1 MIKDLKD
8 LFVYLIQNLHASE
21 VQMLTALPAIIEK
34 AQHHSLQNAL
44 NHHLNLTK
52 E

>member
-1 MIKDLKD
+1 MIKDIKD

-34 AQHHSLQNAL
+34 AGIIHSKM
-44 NHHLNLTK
+44 HSIIILT
-52 E
+52 